1 MKAKTTAYE
10 TKHLVYRF
18 CRTYAKAHAK
28 TKEIKEKKRFSN
40 TYTYIADWRIL
51 IKANEERKKQN
62 QRSGIAFEA
71 TSRETFL

>member
-1 MKAKTTAYE
+1 MKQNIKF
-10 TKHLVYRF
+10 H
-18 CRTYAKAHAK
+18 RTYAKAHAK

-40 TYTYIADWRIL
+40 TYTYIANWRIL